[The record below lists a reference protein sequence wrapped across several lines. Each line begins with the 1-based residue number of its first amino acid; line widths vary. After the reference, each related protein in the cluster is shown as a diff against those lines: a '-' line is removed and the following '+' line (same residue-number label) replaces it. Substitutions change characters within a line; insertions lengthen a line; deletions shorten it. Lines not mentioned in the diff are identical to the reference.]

1 MSYFKI
7 EEFLITGEMPEQEIV
22 DKIQH
27 HIDVMNPV
35 REAYGKPITVSQR
48 SGYRPVWWEKQRG
61 RSGNSQHCFKGKGAA
76 DYTGSDLQE
85 LLKMLILHSSYTRIC
100 YYKKQNFIH
109 CDFKPAKGGRRLYK
123 AVGGRWQ
130 FVQNI

>member
-48 SGYRPVWWEKQRG
+48 SGYRPAW
-61 RSGNSQHCFKGKGAA
+61 
-76 DYTGSDLQE
+76 
-85 LLKMLILHSSYTRIC
+85 
-100 YYKKQNFIH
+100 
-109 CDFKPAKGGRRLYK
+109 
-123 AVGGRWQ
+123 
-130 FVQNI
+130 